1 MAIQPALAPVDV
13 AAALARGLPRWRLD
27 GKAIRRVYRV
37 QGFKSALMLVNAIGH
52 LCEAA
57 WHHPDLALSW
67 GRVEVSLWSHDA
79 DGVTARD
86 LELARRIEDLATWRP
101 GAEGG
106 ALEGTPADPQHAYL
120 LDD

>member
-1 MAIQPALAPVDV
+1 MTALPALPMQEV
-13 AAALARGLPRWRLD
+13 AEHLARDLPRWRVED
-27 GKAIRRVYRV
+27 KTIRRIYRV

-52 LCEAA
+52 LAEAA

-79 DGVTARD
+79 DGVTPRD
-86 LELARRIEDLATWRP
+86 LELARRIEDMATWRP
-101 GAEGG
+101 GAAGG
-106 ALEGTPADPQHAYL
+106 ALEGTPSDPQHAYL